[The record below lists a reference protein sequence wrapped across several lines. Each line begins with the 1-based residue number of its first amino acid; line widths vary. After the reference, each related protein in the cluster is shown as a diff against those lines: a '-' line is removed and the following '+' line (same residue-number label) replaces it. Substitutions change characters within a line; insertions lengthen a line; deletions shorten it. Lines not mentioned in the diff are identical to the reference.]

1 MLVGEVLMTHVE
13 TGRRGEALAAAYLTG
28 HGYRVVARNWRC
40 AHGEIDIVAEDLDGT
55 AVVVE
60 VKTRHGTDPDDA
72 LAAIDE
78 AKLTRLHTLG
88 QAWVESRDEPGRQV
102 RVDAIGIVL
111 GPGGTSALR
120 HIEAV
125 F

>member
-1 MLVGEVLMTHVE
+1 MTHLE
-13 TGRRGEALAAAYLTG
+13 TGQRGEELAAAYLVG
-28 HGYRVVARNWRC
+28 HGYRVVERNWRC
-40 AHGEIDIVAEDLDGT
+40 ARGEIDIVAEDRDGT

-78 AKLTRLHTLG
+78 AKLSRLHTLA
-88 QAWVESRDEPGRQV
+88 QLWAESRDEGARLV

-111 GPGGTSALR
+111 GRQGTSALR